1 MIYIVAEKKPANLAL
16 SKNHLL
22 THAIHVQSM
31 HVSLGC
37 NVVNKMH
44 MVIS

>member
-1 MIYIVAEKKPANLAL
+1 MIYIVTEENPVNLAL
-16 SKNHLL
+16 SKNHLP

-37 NVVNKMH
+37 NVVYKMH